1 MKLNLLII
9 AFTLLTT
16 LANSQNKI
24 KISTQDEKL
33 IDSVG
38 QAYLSDNKAPGM
50 GIGIIK
56 NGKVLYAKGLG
67 MKNKDTGEP
76 VTAQTVFH
84 MASVSKPFVS
94 TAILQLV
101 EQGKLNLDDLV
112 TKHLPYF
119 KMRDKRYKKITVK
132 HLLLHTAG
140 VPDVGPSPKYEWDKP
155 QYDDKALE
163 RHVKSLASL
172 KLDFRPGRRR
182 PKYTNNG
189 YEILGDIIAKAS
201 GMSFEAFLKKYLLK
215 PSEMKNSSF
224 LLSDIPKNLLSS
236 PHVKNSQKQV
246 VVSKVYPYNRKH
258 APSSCLHSN
267 IDDMLKFA
275 ITNLYKGMYKQT
287 RVFSEKTYD
296 LLMTPLVRENKIYQ
310 YGMGWNVAPYGD
322 TKRLEFT
329 GGDIGFDTVIILV
342 PSASFGIVVLTNG
355 DFNPPAFDVINTAF
369 DVAKKYD

>member
-1 MKLNLLII
+1 MKPNLLII
-9 AFTLLTT
+9 ALVLLTT

-24 KISTQDEKL
+24 KISDQDEKL

-38 QAYLSDNKAPGM
+38 QAYLSANKVPGM

-67 MKNKDTGEP
+67 VKNKDTGEP

-94 TAILQLV
+94 TAILQLL

-119 KMRDKRYKKITVK
+119 KMRDRRYKKITVK
-132 HLLLHTAG
+132 HLLLHNAG

-155 QYDDKALE
+155 QYDEKALE

-182 PKYTNNG
+182 PRYTNNG

-215 PSEMKNSSF
+215 PSDMKNSSF
-224 LLSDIPKNLLSS
+224 LLSDIPKSLLSS

-267 IDDMLKFA
+267 IDDMLNFA
-275 ITNLYKGMYKQT
+275 ITNLYKGKYKQT

-310 YGMGWNVAPYGD
+310 YGMGWNVAPYRD

-369 DVAKKYD
+369 DVAKKYE